1 MKTIPT
7 EINPTLITCIN
18 CSLSLVTTCE
28 GVGGRVTT
36 HAPPVVLFPQSLTGP
51 IRVHTQNV
59 SGVGEC
65 VTYTV
70 YQHHCAGSNLWGT
83 SGRLRHEGRRANET
97 KTFNLGLLDRGD

>member
-1 MKTIPT
+1 MNYTYLRNTLLDMFGPYIMKTIPT

-18 CSLSLVTTCE
+18 CSLNLVTTCE

-36 HAPPVVLFPQSLTGP
+36 HAPTVALFPQSLTGP

-70 YQHHCAGSNLWGT
+70 YHVPT
-83 SGRLRHEGRRANET
+83 SLCRQ
-97 KTFNLGLLDRGD
+97 